1 MLFLLQ
7 KYFKMYSSLLQNSK
21 LNLKFINIK
30 YFIITL
36 FKKKLIL
43 KKIYINFLKKNL
55 YFFLNLNF
63 QNSLL
68 INFFKKFWNFLH
80 GSKIFFNV
88 LGRRFK
94 FFINNN
100 FLFFKMDTSKYCILK
115 MLENIW
121 LKKKKK
127 IISFFFF
134 DILICQFIKKILKL
148 KKPNKYTKKGIE
160 LYLI

>member
-1 MLFLLQ
+1 
-7 KYFKMYSSLLQNSK
+7 
-21 LNLKFINIK
+21 
-30 YFIITL
+30 
-36 FKKKLIL
+36 
-43 KKIYINFLKKNL
+43 
-55 YFFLNLNF
+55 
-63 QNSLL
+63 
-68 INFFKKFWNFLH
+68 
-80 GSKIFFNV
+80 
-88 LGRRFK
+88 
-94 FFINNN
+94 
-100 FLFFKMDTSKYCILK
+100 MDTSKYFILK

>member
-1 MLFLLQ
+1 
-7 KYFKMYSSLLQNSK
+7 
-21 LNLKFINIK
+21 
-30 YFIITL
+30 
-36 FKKKLIL
+36 
-43 KKIYINFLKKNL
+43 
-55 YFFLNLNF
+55 
-63 QNSLL
+63 
-68 INFFKKFWNFLH
+68 
-80 GSKIFFNV
+80 
-88 LGRRFK
+88 
-94 FFINNN
+94 
-100 FLFFKMDTSKYCILK
+100 

>member
-1 MLFLLQ
+1 MQ

-68 INFFKKFWNFLH
+68 INFYKKF
-80 GSKIFFNV
+80 
-88 LGRRFK
+88 
-94 FFINNN
+94 
-100 FLFFKMDTSKYCILK
+100 
-115 MLENIW
+115 
-121 LKKKKK
+121 
-127 IISFFFF
+127 
-134 DILICQFIKKILKL
+134 
-148 KKPNKYTKKGIE
+148 
-160 LYLI
+160 

>member
-1 MLFLLQ
+1 
-7 KYFKMYSSLLQNSK
+7 MYSSLLQNSK

-68 INFFKKFWNFLH
+68 INFYKKF
-80 GSKIFFNV
+80 
-88 LGRRFK
+88 
-94 FFINNN
+94 
-100 FLFFKMDTSKYCILK
+100 
-115 MLENIW
+115 
-121 LKKKKK
+121 
-127 IISFFFF
+127 
-134 DILICQFIKKILKL
+134 
-148 KKPNKYTKKGIE
+148 
-160 LYLI
+160 